1 MKFKRCQC
9 GSETFY
15 MRQNVTG
22 MCDFYINC
30 NGEEADNS
38 GLHDNLLYKDARKYY
53 RCANCDRR
61 AKEAADDPKR

>member
-22 MCDFYINC
+22 TIDYPVNIDGKPDGYVSYDNIN
-30 NGEEADNS
+30 
-38 GLHDNLLYKDARKYY
+38 YYDARKYY
-53 RCANCDRR
+53 RCI
-61 AKEAADDPKR
+61 

>member
-22 MCDFYINC
+22 TIDYPVNIDCEIDGYISF
-30 NGEEADNS
+30 DNINY
-38 GLHDNLLYKDARKYY
+38 HNARKYY
-53 RCANCDRR
+53 RCIVCDRR
-61 AKEAADDPKR
+61 AKEVQDDTKI